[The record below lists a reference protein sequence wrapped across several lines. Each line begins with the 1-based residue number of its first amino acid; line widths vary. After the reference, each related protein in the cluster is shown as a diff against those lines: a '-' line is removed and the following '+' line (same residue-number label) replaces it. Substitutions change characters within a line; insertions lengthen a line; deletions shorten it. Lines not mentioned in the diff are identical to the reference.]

1 MTTEISQKIPQILLR
16 TLASTYTLYFA
27 SHIAHW
33 NVEGHNFNHLHQLF
47 SDIYNDA
54 FSSLDEIAERIRQY
68 DVKIPNTFQEI
79 MANSAITTSNEPYI
93 KQLLEI
99 QEKLKEQWDKVAVVS
114 DAAEDSATTDLAAK
128 RAGAHGKFAWM
139 LKSLLKENN
148 A

>member
-1 MTTEISQKIPQILLR
+1 MNIEISKKIPQILLR

-33 NVEGHNFNHLHQLF
+33 NVEGSNFNQLHQLF

-68 DVKIPNTFQEI
+68 DVKIPDTFQEI
-79 MANSAITTSNEPYI
+79 IANSAVTTSNEPYI
-93 KQLLEI
+93 KQLLEL
-99 QEKLKEQWDKVAVVS
+99 QEKLKEQWDKVSVVS

-128 RAGAHGKFAWM
+128 RAGVHGKFVWM
-139 LKSLLKENN
+139 LKSLLKDNN